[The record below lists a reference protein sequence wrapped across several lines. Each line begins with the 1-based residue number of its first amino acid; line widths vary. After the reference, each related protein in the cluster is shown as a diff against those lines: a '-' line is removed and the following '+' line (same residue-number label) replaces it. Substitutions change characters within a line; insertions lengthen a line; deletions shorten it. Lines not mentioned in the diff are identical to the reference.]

1 MRRAFLLIRFL
12 RHYVK
17 VVRDPSKL
25 DDILAF
31 VAGFEEPELIAP
43 MTQVFAQ
50 SPRGAWA
57 LEQRP
62 RVGAIDLEALA
73 QLPVGTLGHA
83 FAEHMRS
90 AGLDPAAI
98 PVLPADDP
106 VSYTFAHLHEVHD
119 IWHVVT
125 GFGTD
130 TAGELGL
137 QAFNAAQFPTRLGIA
152 LISAGLLNALL
163 FEWED
168 RQARMDEISRGWALG
183 QATPHL
189 FGVDWARHWETP
201 LETLREQ
208 LGVRHHAPERLQELR
223 RSPDEGPALRELR
236 MDVSTL

>member
-1 MRRAFLLIRFL
+1 MRALMLVRFL
-12 RHYVK
+12 RHYVN

-43 MTQVFAQ
+43 MTEVFAR
-50 SPRGAWA
+50 SARGAWA
-57 LEQRP
+57 LEHRP
-62 RVGAIDLEALA
+62 RVGTIDLPALA
-73 QLPVGTLGHA
+73 QLPAGTLGQV
-83 FAEHMRS
+83 FASHMRS

-137 QAFNAAQFPTRLGIA
+137 QAFNAAQFPTRLAIA

-163 FEWED
+163 FEWDD

-183 QATPHL
+183 QRSPHL
-189 FGVDWARHWETP
+189 FGVDWSKHWETP
-201 LETLREQ
+201 LEALRDQ
-208 LGVRHHAPERLQELR
+208 LGVRVRAPERNLEST
-223 RSPDEGPALRELR
+223 RSPAQEPALRQLR
-236 MDVSTL
+236 MDVSTR

>member
-1 MRRAFLLIRFL
+1 MKPLFLFRFL
-12 RHYVK
+12 RHFVK

-31 VAGFEEPELIAP
+31 VAGFEESEYIAP
-43 MTQVFAQ
+43 MTEHFAK
-50 SPRGAWA
+50 SERGAWA
-57 LEQRP
+57 LQQRP
-62 RVGAIDLEALA
+62 RVGAVDLEALA
-73 QLPVGTLGHA
+73 LLPQGSLGQV

-98 PVLPADDP
+98 PVLPASDP
-106 VSYTFAHLHEVHD
+106 VTYTFAHLHEVHD
-119 IWHVVT
+119 IWHVIT

-168 RQARMDEISRGWALG
+168 RHARMDEISRGWALG
-183 QATPHL
+183 RRTPHL
-189 FGVDWARHWETP
+189 FGVDWAQRWETP
-201 LETLREQ
+201 VQALRAE
-208 LGVRHHAPERLQELR
+208 LGVQLHVPDSQLVEAPAPGVGR
-223 RSPDEGPALRELR
+223 ALGLG
-236 MDVSTL
+236 